1 MLHRGGRSENC
12 GLLPALRRRAS
23 ALLRLVATPQIFVRP
38 PERTCP
44 ENHLTSDK
52 RGAASHLWPAR
63 SPSARWRASGALP
76 APKPSPRSRLEETKY
91 SVQFRRISPC
101 IRGGRR
107 LFVMEGSREQF
118 FSPGLT
124 PPAAWRPGG
133 INPRASA
140 TPKGALRKILLL
152 PPRKPVD
159 LLHIKI
165 RLQSRN
171 LQPRRKGKSHVSIT
185 Q

>member
-1 MLHRGGRSENC
+1 M
-12 GLLPALRRRAS
+12 PALRRKIIRHPITGC
-23 ALLRLVATPQIFVRP
+23 RITPVAGAITVRP
-38 PERTCP
+38 LARVGCVTG
-44 ENHLTSDK
+44 TQTI
-52 RGAASHLWPAR
+52 ASFEA
-63 SPSARWRASGALP
+63 GT
-76 APKPSPRSRLEETKY
+76 EETQL
-91 SVQFRRISPC
+91 QFRRISPC

>member
-1 MLHRGGRSENC
+1 MRCARKIIRHPINGVPHHTCGRRDHRPRVGARRVRYRHPNHRLAR
-12 GLLPALRRRAS
+12 GLEQKDHR
-23 ALLRLVATPQIFVRP
+23 F
-38 PERTCP
+38 
-44 ENHLTSDK
+44 
-52 RGAASHLWPAR
+52 
-63 SPSARWRASGALP
+63 
-76 APKPSPRSRLEETKY
+76 
-91 SVQFRRISPC
+91 QFRRISPC

-140 TPKGALRKILLL
+140 TPNGALRKILLL
-152 PPRKPVD
+152 PPQKPVD

-165 RLQSRN
+165 RLQSRS